1 MNVQVYWDGNS
12 GAVEHGSKRA
22 VLTARPVVGVSFD
35 TISFS
40 DDDLLAEKV
49 LNHQVITLSE
59 EEKSTL
65 RSYAGAYTAPSAID
79 KSIEEAKEICTV
91 LTTSETLI
99 EASGALHT
107 LSWYGCI
114 TDASRGARNASNGVF
129 TACKDATV
137 DVTVRIAVSEVPTGA
152 QNAFTVVLVKN
163 DTTELQRKEITFE
176 ANVQSI
182 PTLELYAEGV
192 QLKANDTLSV
202 KLKAPASGR
211 VVPLRTAFIIDDH
224 GLEIAK
230 NIHDTWYST
239 VAAMEFTE
247 GVSAAVTTD
256 DGDRPVVNAGTWD
269 ATIRRL

>member
-1 MNVQVYWDGNS
+1 M
-12 GAVEHGSKRA
+12 
-22 VLTARPVVGVSFD
+22 TA
-35 TISFS
+35 
-40 DDDLLAEKV
+40 
-49 LNHQVITLSE
+49 
-59 EEKSTL
+59 
-65 RSYAGAYTAPSAID
+65 
-79 KSIEEAKEICTV
+79 
-91 LTTSETLI
+91 
-99 EASGALHT
+99 
-107 LSWYGCI
+107 
-114 TDASRGARNASNGVF
+114 
-129 TACKDATV
+129 
-137 DVTVRIAVSEVPTGA
+137 RIAVSEVSTGA

>member
-12 GAVEHGSKRA
+12 GAVEYGSKRS

-59 EEKSTL
+59 VEKSTL

-163 DTTELQRKEITFE
+163 GTTELQRKEITFE